1 LTINYVNG
9 EYFNITEGGMIWFIP
24 GSREFGRRNRIC
36 PSIKTEE
43 IEVSTDIILVLAI
56 LAVTVVLF
64 VSERLRVDLVA
75 MLVLITLSLTG
86 LVTTEEAF
94 SGFASPAVITVWSV
108 YIVSGAL
115 FRSGVADSL
124 ARFMLRIA
132 GDNYVRILLIIMVT
146 VGVMSSFM
154 NNIGAVAILLP
165 AVVSVARRINVAPSK
180 LLIPMA
186 FTSLLG
192 GKMTLI
198 GTPPNI
204 LATSIMETYGGLEP
218 FQFFDFTPMGAIVL
232 LTGILYFVFI
242 GRHLLPERTPGG
254 DLSQVYQIREYLSE
268 VRIKDSS
275 PLHAKTLAET
285 RLGEEYDLTVLQIRR
300 VDQEPLN
307 ARPDSKLRAGD
318 VLLVEGPSD
327 NLLRASEALG
337 LEALAEWK
345 FEDFDEES
353 SPSQEMIDITLA
365 PRSSLQGKTLKQINF
380 RAQFGLNVLAI
391 QHGGESRVSRI
402 ADIPLDFG
410 DTLLVRGPKNRIDVL
425 RRDPQFLVLETP
437 PLESRRLSKAPLSV
451 LILLGVLIS
460 VSTRLLPV
468 STAMLIGAML
478 MILTNVL
485 NMDEAFQAIEWKS
498 VFLIAGML
506 PVGIA
511 MQKSGTA
518 LFLAEGIIELVGGW
532 GPLAVLMGIFL
543 MTALTTEVMSNAA
556 ATVLVTPIAI
566 DAARSLGA
574 NPETFVMA
582 VVIAAATSF
591 LMPIGH
597 QANVLVFGPGGYRF
611 FDYTKVGVWLNL
623 IIFIVV
629 ATVLPLIWPMFN

>member
-1 LTINYVNG
+1 
-9 EYFNITEGGMIWFIP
+9 
-24 GSREFGRRNRIC
+24 
-36 PSIKTEE
+36 
-43 IEVSTDIILVLAI
+43 
-56 LAVTVVLF
+56 
-64 VSERLRVDLVA
+64 
-75 MLVLITLSLTG
+75 
-86 LVTTEEAF
+86 
-94 SGFASPAVITVWSV
+94 VITVWSV

-132 GDNYVRILLIIMVT
+132 GDNYVRILLVIMLT

-204 LATSIMETYGGLEP
+204 LATSIMETYAGLEP
-218 FQFFDFTPMGAIVL
+218 FQFFDFAPMGAIVL
-232 LTGILYFVFI
+232 ITGILYFVFI

-254 DLSQVYQIREYLSE
+254 DLAQVYQIREYLSE

-275 PLHAKTLAET
+275 PLHATTLAET
-285 RLGEEYDLTVLQIRR
+285 QLGEAYDLTVLQIRR
-300 VDQEPLN
+300 LDQPPLN
-307 ARPDSKLRAGD
+307 ARPDLKLRAGD

-327 NLLRASEALG
+327 NLLRASEALS
-337 LEALAEWK
+337 LETLAEWK
-345 FEDFDEES
+345 FEDFDDAS
-353 SPSQEMIDITLA
+353 GTSHEMVDITLA

-391 QHGGESRVSRI
+391 QHGGESRVSQI

-410 DTLLVRGPKNRIDVL
+410 DALLVRGPKNCIDIL

-437 PLESRRLSKAPLSV
+437 PIESRRLNKAPLAV

-468 STAMLIGAML
+468 STAMLMGAML
-478 MILTNVL
+478 MVLTKVL

-498 VFLIAGML
+498 IFLIAGML
-506 PVGIA
+506 PMGIA
-511 MQKSGTA
+511 MQTSGTA

-543 MTALTTEVMSNAA
+543 MTALTRHRPGNA
-556 ATVLVTPIAI
+556 
-566 DAARSLGA
+566 DR
-574 NPETFVMA
+574 
-582 VVIAAATSF
+582 
-591 LMPIGH
+591 H
-597 QANVLVFGPGGYRF
+597 
-611 FDYTKVGVWLNL
+611 
-623 IIFIVV
+623 
-629 ATVLPLIWPMFN
+629 

>member
-1 LTINYVNG
+1 
-9 EYFNITEGGMIWFIP
+9 
-24 GSREFGRRNRIC
+24 
-36 PSIKTEE
+36 
-43 IEVSTDIILVLAI
+43 VSPDIILVFVI
-56 LAVTVVLF
+56 LAVAVVLF

-132 GDNYVRILLIIMVT
+132 GENYVRILVVIMVT

-218 FQFFDFTPMGAIVL
+218 FQFFDFAPMGAIVL

-275 PLHAKTLAET
+275 PLHATTLAET
-285 RLGEEYDLTVLQIRR
+285 RLGEAYDLTVLQIRR
-300 VDQEPLN
+300 VDQAPLN
-307 ARPDSKLRAGD
+307 ARPDLKLRAGD

-327 NLLRASEALG
+327 NLLRASEALS

-345 FEDFDEES
+345 FEDFNEKS
-353 SPSQEMIDITLA
+353 GTSHEMIDITLA

-391 QHGGESRVSRI
+391 QHGGESRVSQI

-425 RRDPQFLVLETP
+425 RRDSQFLMLETP
-437 PLESRRLSKAPLSV
+437 PIESRRLNKAPLAV
-451 LILLGVLIS
+451 LILLGVLIA
-460 VSTRLLPV
+460 VSTRLLHV

-478 MILTNVL
+478 MVLTNVI

-506 PVGIA
+506 PMGIA
-511 MQKSGTA
+511 MQTSGTA
-518 LFLAEGIIELVGGW
+518 LFLAEGIIDLVGGW

-574 NPETFVMA
+574 NPQTFVMA

-611 FDYTKVGVWLNL
+611 FDYTKVGVWLNV
-623 IIFIVV
+623 IIFIIV
-629 ATVLPLIWPMFN
+629 TITLPMIWPMFR

>member
-1 LTINYVNG
+1 MTAEILTVL
-9 EYFNITEGGMIWFIP
+9 
-24 GSREFGRRNRIC
+24 
-36 PSIKTEE
+36 
-43 IEVSTDIILVLAI
+43 VILGVAI
-56 LAVTVVLF
+56 VLF

-75 MLVLITLSLTG
+75 MLVLIALSLTG
-86 LVTTEEAF
+86 LVTAEEAF
-94 SGFASPAVITVWSV
+94 SGFSSPAVITVWSV

-115 FRSGVADSL
+115 FRTGVADML

-132 GDNYVRILLIIMVT
+132 GNSYIRILVVIMVT
-146 VGVMSSFM
+146 IGVMSSFM

-165 AVVSVARRINVAPSK
+165 AVISVARRINIAPSK

-204 LATSIMETYGGLEP
+204 LATSIMESYGGLEP
-218 FQFFDFTPMGAIVL
+218 FRFFDFTPMGALVL

-242 GRHLLPERTPGG
+242 GRHLLPDRAPGG
-254 DLSQVYQIREYLSE
+254 DLSQVYQLRDYISE
-268 VRIKDSS
+268 VRVRDSS
-275 PLHAKTLAET
+275 PLHGQTLTET
-285 RLGEEYDLTVLQIRR
+285 QLGEQYDLTVLQIRR
-300 VDQEPLN
+300 IDQPPLN
-307 ARPDSKLRAGD
+307 PTPDRRLRSGD
-318 VLLVEGPSD
+318 VLLIEGPSD

-337 LEALAEWK
+337 LEPLADWK
-345 FEDFDEES
+345 FDEQEQGPRQEQVMVEVTL
-353 SPSQEMIDITLA
+353 SPQSNLKG
-365 PRSSLQGKTLKQINF
+365 RTLKQVEF
-380 RAQFGLNVLAI
+380 RSRFGLNVLAI
-391 QHGGESRVSRI
+391 QHQGKALVSQL
-402 ADIPLDFG
+402 ADIPLEFG
-410 DTLLVRGPKNRIDVL
+410 DALLIRGPRTRIDQL
-425 RRDPQFLVLETP
+425 RGDREFLVLDTP
-437 PLESRRLSKAPLSV
+437 PLEIRRLDKAPLAV
-451 LILLGVLIS
+451 LILLGVLIV
-460 VSTRLLPV
+460 VSTRLLHV

-478 MILTNVL
+478 MVLLGVL
-485 NMDEAFQAIEWKS
+485 NMDEAYQAIEWKS

-506 PVGIA
+506 PMGIA
-511 MQKSGTA
+511 MQTSGTA
-518 LFLAEGIIELVGGW
+518 WFIADGIVNLVGDW
-532 GPLAVLMGIFL
+532 GTLAVLMGIFL

-574 NPETFVMA
+574 NPQTFVMA

-611 FDYTKVGVWLNL
+611 FDYTRVGVWLNI

-629 ATVLPLIWPMFN
+629 AIFLPLVWPLF

>member
-1 LTINYVNG
+1 
-9 EYFNITEGGMIWFIP
+9 
-24 GSREFGRRNRIC
+24 
-36 PSIKTEE
+36 
-43 IEVSTDIILVLAI
+43 
-56 LAVTVVLF
+56 
-64 VSERLRVDLVA
+64 
-75 MLVLITLSLTG
+75 
-86 LVTTEEAF
+86 
-94 SGFASPAVITVWSV
+94 VITVWSV

-132 GDNYVRILLIIMVT
+132 GENYIRILVVIMVT

-204 LATSIMETYGGLEP
+204 LATSIMESYGGLEP
-218 FQFFDFTPMGAIVL
+218 FSFFDFTPMGAIVL
-232 LTGILYFVFI
+232 LAGILYFVFI
-242 GRHLLPERTPGG
+242 GRHLLPDRAPGG

-275 PLHAKTLAET
+275 PLHGATLAET
-285 RLGEEYDLTVLQIRR
+285 QLGEDYDLTVLQIRR
-300 VDQEPLN
+300 VDQSPLN
-307 ARPDSKLRAGD
+307 ARPDLKLRAGD

-337 LEALAEWK
+337 LEASADWK
-345 FEDFDEES
+345 FEDSDDES
-353 SPSQEMIDITLA
+353 DASHEMIDITLA

-380 RAQFGLNVLAI
+380 RGQFGLNVLAI
-391 QHGGESRVSRI
+391 QHGGKSRVSQI

-410 DTLLVRGPKNRIDVL
+410 DTLLVRGPKNRVDVL
-425 RRDPQFLVLETP
+425 RRDPEFLVLETP
-437 PLESRRLSKAPLSV
+437 PIERRRLNKAPLAII
-451 LILLGVLIS
+451 ILLGVLIA
-460 VSTRLLPV
+460 VSTRQLHV

-478 MILTNVL
+478 MVLTKVL
-485 NMDEAFQAIEWKS
+485 TMDEAIQSIEWKS

-506 PVGIA
+506 PMGIA
-511 MQKSGTA
+511 MQTSGTA
-518 LFLAEGIIELVGGW
+518 LFIAEGIIDLVGGW
-532 GPLAVLMGIFL
+532 GTLAVMMGIFL

-574 NPETFVMA
+574 NPQTFVMA

-597 QANVLVFGPGGYRF
+597 QANVLVYGPGGYRF
-611 FDYTKVGVWLNL
+611 FDYTKVGVWLNVL
-623 IIFIVV
+623 MFIIV
-629 ATVLPLIWPMFN
+629 ALVLPIIWPL